1 MELKLLLTLL
11 RRWAW
16 LLVLGVLLGAAGGYV
31 ASLYQEPV
39 YQASTKV
46 MVIRPQESSVT
57 ANITLSDQELAQ
69 TYVALL
75 TTDPVLEAA
84 GERLGFS
91 VSANQISARQTSG
104 TRLLEVTVRA
114 NDAERAALVAN
125 TLVEVLIE
133 QNNDLQSN
141 RFAASEESLQAQ
153 INQVE
158 EQINQLQESISGGT
172 VEGAQARREALEE
185 EIATLRSEIVT
196 LEQEIANLTSPNLS
210 PTEREELLQKQV
222 ELSQLR
228 FELSAEQSA
237 YNGRLAQNP
246 NLRDTETEGRVFE
259 LQEQILR
266 LEREIEDTRSASA
279 AGDPETQALLAEK
292 RSARDQKRFELSLAE
307 SRYAGLLSN
316 DGGAGAEAGGDQSRQ
331 QTTLSLYQQLYSN
344 LLSTYESVRLA
355 RLQNTPD
362 LVQVEAASAPGRPIQ
377 PQPVR
382 NTLLGSTV
390 GLIIMGAVAFLIE
403 YLDDTLKTPAD
414 IGRLLNVPVIGFI
427 AETAPNGDEGEQHV
441 VVAEQPRSPIAEAF
455 RALRTNLEF
464 AGVDQPLRT
473 ILVTSPGPADGK
485 TTVATNLA
493 AIMAQGGNRVVLL
506 DADLRRPRIHR
517 HLDVSN
523 RHGLSDLFR
532 TATTAA
538 ETAQRWRQVDSVRV
552 VTSGSLPPN
561 PAELLG
567 SARMKRILEQVR
579 DMGDVVIIDS
589 PPFIVSD
596 PALLANRVDG
606 VLLVLRPGKT
616 SVDAA
621 QAMLEQ
627 LQRADARIVGAVLNQ
642 IPRKR
647 GFYYGG
653 YRNYYAPYY
662 EYTGRYYLDGEGAN
676 GGKRNRRQ
684 GPLQWALNWLRGT
697 TG

>member
-16 LLVLGVLLGAAGGYV
+16 FLVLGVLLGAAGGYV
-31 ASLYQEPV
+31 ASLYEEPV

-84 GERLGFS
+84 GERLGFG
-91 VSANQISARQTSG
+91 VSEGQISARQTSG

-114 NDAERAALVAN
+114 NDAQRAALIAN

-133 QNNDLQSN
+133 QNNNLQSN

-172 VEGAQARREALEE
+172 AEGAQARQEALEE
-185 EIATLRSEIVT
+185 QIATLRSDIVT
-196 LEQEIANLTSPNLS
+196 LQQEISDLTSPSLS
-210 PTEREELLQKQV
+210 PAEREELLQKQV

-228 FELSAEQSA
+228 FELSTEQSA
-237 YNGRLAQNP
+237 YNSRLSQNP
-246 NLRDTETEGRVFE
+246 NFRDPETEERILD

-266 LEREIEDTRSASA
+266 MEQEIEDMRSASV
-279 AGDPETQALLAEK
+279 AGDAGTETLLAEK
-292 RSARDQKRFELSLAE
+292 RSELNQKQFELQLAE
-307 SRYAGLLSN
+307 SRYASLLSN
-316 DGGAGAEAGGDQSRQ
+316 DGSASGEDGGSQSRQ

-362 LVQVEAASAPGRPIQ
+362 LVQVEAATVPGRAIQ
-377 PQPVR
+377 PQPLQ
-382 NTLLGSTV
+382 NTLLGAAV
-390 GLIIMGAVAFLIE
+390 GLIVMGAIAFLIE
-403 YLDDTLKTPAD
+403 YLDDTLKTPAE
-414 IGRLLNVPVIGFI
+414 ISRLFNVPVIGFI
-427 AETAPNGDEGEQHV
+427 AKTASNGDDEERV
-441 VVAEQPRSPIAEAF
+441 IVAEEPRSPIAEAF

-464 AGVDQPLRT
+464 AGVDQPLQT
-473 ILVTSPGPADGK
+473 ILVTSPSPADGK
-485 TTVATNLA
+485 TTVAANLA

-506 DADLRRPRIHR
+506 DADLRRPRTHR
-517 HLDVSN
+517 FLGVSN
-523 RHGLSDLFR
+523 QHGLSDLFR
-532 TATTAA
+532 TAAPPA
-538 ETAQRWRQVDSVRV
+538 QVAQRGADVDNLQI
-552 VTSGSLPPN
+552 VTTGNLPPN

-567 SARMKRILEQVR
+567 SERMDRILEQLK

-596 PALLANRVDG
+596 PALLAARVDG
-606 VLLVLRPGKT
+606 VLLVLRPGET

-621 QAMLEQ
+621 QAVLEQ
-627 LQRADARIVGAVLNQ
+627 LQRADARVVGAVLNQ
-642 IPRKR
+642 LPRRR
-647 GFYYGG
+647 GSYYGG
-653 YRNYYAPYY
+653 FRYYYAPYY
-662 EYTGRYYLDGEGAN
+662 EYTGRYYMNGEGAN
-676 GGKRNRRQ
+676 GRRRGQ
-684 GPLQWALNWLRGT
+684 RESPLRWALNRLRGT
-697 TG
+697 TE

>member
-16 LLVLGVLLGAAGGYV
+16 LLVLGVVLGAAGGYV

-69 TYVALL
+69 TYIALL

-84 GERLGFS
+84 GERLGFG
-91 VSANQISARQTSG
+91 VSAEQISARQTSG
-104 TRLLEVTVRA
+104 TRLMEVTVRA
-114 NDAERAALVAN
+114 NDAQRAALIAN

-133 QNNDLQSN
+133 QNNSLQSN

-158 EQINQLQESISGGT
+158 EQINQLQDSIAGGT
-172 VEGAQARREALEE
+172 AEGAQARREALEE

-196 LEQEIANLTSPNLS
+196 LDQEIADLTSPNLS
-210 PTEREELLQKQV
+210 PTEREELLQKEVQ
-222 ELSQLR
+222 LSQLR

-237 YNGRLAQNP
+237 YNGRLTQNP
-246 NLRDTETEGRVFE
+246 NFSDPEAEARIRD

-266 LEREIEDTRSASA
+266 LEQEIEDMRSAAA
-279 AGDPETQALLAEK
+279 AGDPEAQALLAEK
-292 RSARDQKRFELSLAE
+292 RSERDQKRFELTLAE
-307 SRYAGLLSN
+307 SRYANLVSN
-316 DGGAGAEAGGDQSRQ
+316 DGSASGEGGGNESRQ

-362 LVQVEAASAPGRPIQ
+362 LVQVEAATVPGRPIQ
-377 PQPVR
+377 PQPVQ
-382 NTLLGSTV
+382 NTLLGGAV
-390 GLIIMGAVAFLIE
+390 GLIIMGAIAFLIE

-414 IGRLLNVPVIGFI
+414 IGRLFDIPVIGFI
-427 AETAPNGDEGEQHV
+427 AKTASNGDNPEHV
-441 VVAEQPRSPIAEAF
+441 VVAEEPRSPVAEAF

-464 AGVDQPLRT
+464 AGVDQPLHT

-485 TTVATNLA
+485 TTVAVNLA
-493 AIMAQGGNRVVLL
+493 AIMAQGGNRVILL
-506 DADLRRPRIHR
+506 DADLRRPRTHR
-517 HLDVSN
+517 FLDVSN
-523 RHGLSDLFR
+523 RHGLTDLFR
-532 TATTAA
+532 TSATAA
-538 ETAQRWRQVDSVRV
+538 ETAKRWKAVDNMRV

-567 SARMKRILEQVR
+567 SARMNLILKQIK

-596 PALLANRVDG
+596 PALLAARVDG
-606 VLLVLRPGKT
+606 VLLVLRPGET

-621 QAMLEQ
+621 QAMMEQ

-653 YRNYYAPYY
+653 YRHYYAPYY
-662 EYTGRYYLDGEGAN
+662 EYTGRYYLHGKGAN
-676 GGKRNRRQ
+676 GRRDGQRQ
-684 GPLQWALNWLRGT
+684 GPLQWALNRLRGT
-697 TG
+697 TD